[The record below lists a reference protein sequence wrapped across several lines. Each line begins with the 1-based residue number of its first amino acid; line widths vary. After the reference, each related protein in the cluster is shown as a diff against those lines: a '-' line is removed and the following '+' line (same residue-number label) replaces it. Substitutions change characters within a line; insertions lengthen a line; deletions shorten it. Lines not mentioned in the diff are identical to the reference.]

1 MDIRFSFVL
10 DTDVPTGPEYYG
22 CYLNGYITGNL
33 NIYINEKLFFEE
45 PYVNL
50 AELGWK
56 TGRMVTKDSQWF

>member
-10 DTDVPTGPEYYG
+10 DTDVPTGPGYYG
-22 CYLNGYITGNL
+22 PYINGYITGDL
-33 NIYINEKLFFEE
+33 NIFIIEKLFFEE

-56 TGRMVTKDSQWF
+56 LGEW